1 MPFPLKDISLH
12 FHIPVYYGAEIEV
25 EGEASVNVSGL
36 EGQLFEVMAEKGF
49 CELKNLKGSRL
60 SVETEGGDI
69 TCDSQLLF
77 EFGTLT
83 TKDKGRISVKKLQ
96 GKKFCLQSE
105 NGDIDVGATYL
116 IRAEVASKQGQVR
129 LGDIHGKLVL
139 IVVFLF
145 YCDVLINFVLFA
157 LFVLENVTQ
166 FLSSNKSEGHF
177 TFRPILISK
186 FPLMNPILGYFFI
199 FISLSFMAAFTFRE
213 VHYYFPGF
221 LQHPHICY
229 GYLLLLLHMFVFL
242 AVKIYRNNFVFNL
255 AKFCYLCQLMYG
267 N

>member
-1 MPFPLKDISLH
+1 MSCSRPQKLQFPLKDISLH

-25 EGEASVNVSGL
+25 EGEASVNVSSL

-116 IRAEVASKQGQVR
+116 LRAELASKEGQVR

-139 IVVFLF
+139 VVVFLF

-177 TFRPILISK
+177 AFRPILISK
-186 FPLMNPILGYFFI
+186 FPLINPILGFF
-199 FISLSFMAAFTFRE
+199 
-213 VHYYFPGF
+213 
-221 LQHPHICY
+221 
-229 GYLLLLLHMFVFL
+229 
-242 AVKIYRNNFVFNL
+242 
-255 AKFCYLCQLMYG
+255 
-267 N
+267 